1 MRRVARGGLRF
12 ACFSEEIEKEHSD
25 AGSRKLRRRNFFSTK
40 ADRFSD
46 GAWAG
51 CPNYSEGD
59 TQGARRGVG
68 CRLAAEPH
76 YQTSGNGVV
85 WSSNL
90 AMAVL
95 INSSI
100 EAGIGLSSG
109 LLVGSVG
116 NETGGVLGFEG
127 FGKLSFDVL
136 IISFRLQQRER
147 LPAA

>member
-1 MRRVARGGLRF
+1 M
-12 ACFSEEIEKEHSD
+12 
-25 AGSRKLRRRNFFSTK
+25 
-40 ADRFSD
+40 
-46 GAWAG
+46 
-51 CPNYSEGD
+51 
-59 TQGARRGVG
+59 
-68 CRLAAEPH
+68 
-76 YQTSGNGVV
+76 V

-100 EAGIGLSSG
+100 EAGIGLPSG
-109 LLVGSVG
+109 LLVGSGG

-147 LPAA
+147 IPTA